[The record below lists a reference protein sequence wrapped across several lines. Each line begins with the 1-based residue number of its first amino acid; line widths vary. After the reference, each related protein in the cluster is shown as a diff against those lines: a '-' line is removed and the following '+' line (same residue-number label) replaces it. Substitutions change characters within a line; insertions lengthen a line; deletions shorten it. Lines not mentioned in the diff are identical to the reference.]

1 MTKKELKANVLLL
14 LTAAIWGFSFVA
26 QRVGSEHLGA
36 FTFNGIRFA
45 IGSISLLPLILFL
58 SRKKAKNVQE
68 GVNIIEADRKE
79 TFKAGLIAG
88 IVLFI
93 AAALQQI
100 GMASTTAGKGGFITG
115 IYMVIVPVLGLF
127 LKQKTNKNTWI
138 GIVLAIIG
146 LYLLTI
152 TDGLS
157 IGKGDL
163 LVLMSSFLWATHIL
177 IIDNFTKKIDPLKL
191 SSIQF
196 ATCSIL
202 SLVVAFGFETITA
215 AGIKGALMAILYGG
229 LLSVGVAY
237 TLQVVA
243 QKDAKPT
250 HAAILLSMESVFG
263 VIGGALFLEESLN
276 GRGLIGCV
284 LIFVAIIISQIK
296 PADELKSVNEETV
309 TIK

>member
-1 MTKKELKANVLLL
+1 MTKKELKANGLLL

-45 IGSISLLPLILFL
+45 IGSISLIPLIIFL
-58 SRKKAKNVQE
+58 DRKKENKVDEKLKVTESNKKQ
-68 GVNIIEADRKE
+68 

-88 IVLFI
+88 IVLFV

-127 LKQKTNKNTWI
+127 LKQKTNRNTWI
-138 GIVLAIIG
+138 GIGLAIIG

-152 TDGLS
+152 TDGFS

-163 LVLMSSFLWATHIL
+163 LVLTSSFMWAIHIL
-177 IIDNFTKKIDPLKL
+177 IIDNFTKKIEPLKL
-191 SSIQF
+191 SCIQF
-196 ATCSIL
+196 ATCSTL
-202 SLVVAFGFETITA
+202 SLVIAFGFETITV
-215 AGIKGALMAILYGG
+215 AGIEGALMAIFYGG
-229 LLSVGVAY
+229 ILSVGVAY

-263 VIGGALFLEESLN
+263 VMGGALFLGEKLN

-284 LIFVAIIISQIK
+284 LIFIAIIISQIK
-296 PADELKSVNEETV
+296 PTDELKSVNEEV
-309 TIK
+309 AGIE

>member
-68 GVNIIEADRKE
+68 DVNTIEADRKE

-202 SLVVAFGFETITA
+202 SLVVALGFETITA
-215 AGIKGALMAILYGG
+215 AGIKGALIAILYGG